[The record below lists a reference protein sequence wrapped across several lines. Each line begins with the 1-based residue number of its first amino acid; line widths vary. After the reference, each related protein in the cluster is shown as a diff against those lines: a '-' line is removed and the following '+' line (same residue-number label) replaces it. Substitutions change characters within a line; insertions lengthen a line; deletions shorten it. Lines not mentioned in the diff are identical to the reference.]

1 MSLEIEIKGMADTL
15 SAIQAKA
22 EKSGTDSAEAVRL
35 VNEFKSQFEGK
46 TFANSD
52 ELASFKSEM
61 QKQFDDLATDQK
73 ASKQV
78 EAKDF
83 KSELAENMKSAADGF
98 GKMLRDGKGSRVQF
112 ELKAVGDMT
121 FANNF
126 STAGAAVTF
135 VKPGI
140 IELPKRKLHVRQ
152 LLQVGGMG
160 LKSTFDFVKEIAG
173 EGAPAP
179 AAEGALKSQFDLD
192 LQESSAKAEWIAGF
206 LRISRNMLDDV
217 EGMTTFLGS
226 RLPELLLRAEDS
238 QLLSG
243 TGVSPQLKGLMTAGN
258 FTAATSAATI
268 DVEQLI
274 DAIAQLE
281 GSDREANGILLNPSD
296 YYAIMKTKA
305 SGSGEYDLPYSVV
318 QIVNGQLLIAGV
330 PVYKSTAM
338 TVDKFLVGDWVMGAN
353 LIFREPAKLEF
364 FYEDGTNVR
373 ENKVTVRIEERVA
386 FPVYGNDYFILGDFG
401 NVA

>member
-1 MSLEIEIKGMADTL
+1 MSLEIEIKAMADTL
-15 SAIQAKA
+15 AAIQAKA

-35 VNEFKSQFEGK
+35 ANEFKGRLDNGN
-46 TFANSD
+46 FANAGD
-52 ELASFKSEM
+52 LATLKSEM
-61 QKQFDDLATDQK
+61 QAQFDNLATEQK
-73 ASKQV
+73 KAIPAEPVS
-78 EAKDF
+78 F
-83 KSELAENMKSAADGF
+83 KSELATNMNEAKEGF
-98 GKMLRDGKGSRVQF
+98 EKMLREGKGSRVDF

-126 STAGAAVTF
+126 STADSSVTF

-140 IELPKRKLHVRQ
+140 IELPKRKLHIRE

-160 LKSTFDFVKEIAG
+160 NKSNFDFVKEIVG
-173 EGAPAP
+173 EGAPASIG
-179 AAEGALKSQFDLD
+179 EGATKPQFDLD
-192 LQESSAKAEWIAGF
+192 LQESSVKAEWIAGW

-243 TGVSPQLKGLMTAGN
+243 TGTSPQLKGLMTAGN
-258 FTAATSAATI
+258 FTAASSAATV
-268 DVEQLI
+268 DVEQI
-274 DAIAQLE
+274 IQAISQLE
-281 GSDREANGILLNPSD
+281 SADREANGVLVNPAD
-296 YYAIMKTKA
+296 YYNIMLTKS
-305 SGSGEYDLPYSVV
+305 SGSGEYDLPYSLV
-318 QIVNGQLLIAGV
+318 QIVNGQLIIAGV

-353 LIFREPAKLEF
+353 LIFREPAKLQF

>member
-15 SAIQAKA
+15 AAIQAKA
-22 EKSGTDSAEAVRL
+22 EKSGTDSETAIRL
-35 VNEFKSQFEGK
+35 VNEFKSELESKNF
-46 TFANSD
+46 TNAD
-52 ELASFKSEM
+52 DLASFKSEM
-61 QKQFDDLATDQK
+61 QKQFDSLATEQK
-73 ASKQV
+73 KATPVQPVS
-78 EAKDF
+78 F
-83 KSELAENMKSAADGF
+83 KSELAENMKASSDGF
-98 GKMLRDGKGSRVQF
+98 AKMLRDGKGSRVQF

-126 STAGAAVTF
+126 STAGAAVTY

-140 IELPKRKLHVRQ
+140 IELPKRKLHIRE

-160 LKSTFDFVKEIAG
+160 MKSTFDYVKEIAG

-179 AAEGALKSQFDLD
+179 AAEGAAKTQFDLD
-192 LQESSAKAEWIAGF
+192 LQESSAKAEWIAGYI
-206 LRISRNMLDDV
+206 RISRNMLDDV

-226 RLPELLLRAEDS
+226 RLPELLLRAEDT

-258 FTAATSAATI
+258 YTAATSTATI
-268 DVEQLI
+268 DVDQLVQ
-274 DAIAQLE
+274 AIAQLE
-281 GSDREANGILLNPSD
+281 SYDREANGILLNPAD
-296 YYAIMKTKA
+296 YYNIMLTKA

-318 QIVNGQLLIAGV
+318 QIVNGQLIIAGV

-338 TVDKFLVGDWVMGAN
+338 TIDKFLVGDWTMGAN
-353 LIFREPAKLEF
+353 LIFRDPAKVEF

-373 ENKVTVRIEERVA
+373 ENKVTVRVEERVA

-401 NVA
+401 QIA

>member
-1 MSLEIEIKGMADTL
+1 MSLEIEIKAMADTL
-15 SAIQAKA
+15 AAIQAKA

-35 VNEFKSQFEGK
+35 ANEFKGRLDNGN
-46 TFANSD
+46 FANASD
-52 ELASFKSEM
+52 LATLKSEM
-61 QKQFDDLATDQK
+61 QAQFDNLATEQK
-73 ASKQV
+73 KGVAAEPVS
-78 EAKDF
+78 F
-83 KSELAENMKSAADGF
+83 KSELATNMNEAKEGF
-98 GKMLRDGKGSRVQF
+98 EKMLREGKGSRVDF

-126 STAGAAVTF
+126 ATADSSVTF

-140 IELPKRKLHVRQ
+140 IELPKRKLHIRE

-160 LKSTFDFVKEIAG
+160 NKSNFDFVKEIVG
-173 EGAPAP
+173 EGAPASIG
-179 AAEGALKSQFDLD
+179 EGATKPQFDLD
-192 LQESSAKAEWIAGF
+192 LQESSVKAEWIAGW

-226 RLPELLLRAEDS
+226 RLPELLLRAEDN
-238 QLLSG
+238 QLLNG
-243 TGVSPQLKGLMTAGN
+243 TGTSPQLKGLLTAGN
-258 FTAATSAATI
+258 FTAATSAATV
-268 DVEQLI
+268 DVEQI
-274 DAIAQLE
+274 IQAISQLE
-281 GSDREANGILLNPSD
+281 SADREANGILMNPAD
-296 YYAIMKTKA
+296 YYNIMLTKS
-305 SGSGEYDLPYSVV
+305 SGSGEYDLPYSLV
-318 QIVNGQLLIAGV
+318 QIVNGQLIIAGV

-353 LIFREPAKLEF
+353 LIFREPAKLQF